1 MVTEATSGTIAFTEH
16 VRVLLS
22 KVDNVHF
29 DERARVNGRLAWV
42 HEASSALLT
51 LLDCHQRRREL
62 AMKDRGVIAHTSGV
76 AVHDGWRPYR
86 GF

>member
-29 DERARVNGRLAWV
+29 DE
-42 HEASSALLT
+42 
-51 LLDCHQRRREL
+51 
-62 AMKDRGVIAHTSGV
+62 SGP
-76 AVHDGWRPYR
+76 G
-86 GF
+86 